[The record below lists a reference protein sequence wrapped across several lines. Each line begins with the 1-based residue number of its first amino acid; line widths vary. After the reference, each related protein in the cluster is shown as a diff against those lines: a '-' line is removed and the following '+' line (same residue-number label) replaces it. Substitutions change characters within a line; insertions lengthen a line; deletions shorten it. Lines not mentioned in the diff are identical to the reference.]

1 MPGKEGWGTEEEGQ
15 EAGAEGGNESL
26 SMSLLERFDQMETE
40 EGEPERRINTVQRS
54 KTLSGSFS
62 NSFNTKV

>member
-40 EGEPERRINTVQRS
+40 EGEPERRINTVQFR
-54 KTLSGSFS
+54 KTLSGSFRS
-62 NSFNTKV
+62 CFYPQV